1 MLAVGSRLAYHVEKV
16 SVSYDTESLSSFQG
30 VPMSVQARTSRR
42 DVVRNR
48 ARIVET
54 AREAFDTR
62 GMDVPL
68 DTVAKLA
75 GVGAGTLYRHFPS
88 REDLVA
94 AVLEDRRPDLE
105 QERLRLLQVSDPV
118 EALEG
123 WLDAL
128 ARWMRAYDGLPAPL
142 RGALDASGTA
152 LGATCAEVIA
162 ATDTFLEPLRASG
175 QAREDIAGRDL
186 FMAVLGLTWASM
198 GSRGEVD
205 EERLMHLLRSGWATT
220 A

>member
-16 SVSYDTESLSSFQG
+16 SVSYDTESLSIFQG

-54 AREAFDTR
+54 AREAFDTL

-128 ARWMRAYDGLPAPL
+128 ARWMRAYDGLPEPIRAALSDGGSPL
-142 RGALDASGTA
+142 MATCKQLIDTTERFLDAAQRSGHARADIRGRDLYVGA
-152 LGATCAEVIA
+152 LGAAWA
-162 ATDTFLEPLRASG
+162 AGMPSTDGTT
-175 QAREDIAGRDL
+175 RESAPQ
-186 FMAVLGLTWASM
+186 
-198 GSRGEVD
+198 
-205 EERLMHLLRSGWATT
+205 LLRQGWQR
-220 A
+220 